1 MKLSVLLQAIK
12 GIDIYGV
19 PIGVNFKSNE
29 VHKTS
34 FGALIS
40 AAIFILIALQVY
52 YAGQDLI
59 SRNNPQVI
67 TSEQYVRNPERMV
80 FDNVQQV
87 VMMGLS
93 TYTSQYISNSSIIQV
108 SAIQST
114 VNKVLNQTTQQYDTV
129 TTTNPLRIRPCT
141 INDVKV
147 EKLQDF
153 FSKLPLSSLFCF
165 DDNQQIYVEGDYSG
179 DFYSRVDV
187 SFNQCVNSTK
197 PGSVICQP
205 QKQID
210 KVLSNASFLVYM
222 MDKILDPNN
231 YEQPFDYQGFNIQAQ
246 ATNQQSQAYTAYFEN
261 YYIESDV
268 GLIQKDINKIKD
280 FKFVGTETTIIY
292 NNPSLV
298 IKFSMR
304 PYKNKQQLMQRRY
317 TKLTD
322 LLAQVGGAL
331 KFLTVVGFIIC
342 HPYAK
347 LNLTKDI
354 INSVFDFEENNKDSS
369 QQKQQD
375 VSGQRDKKSGEQ
387 DSFQLNSILTKNLTN
402 KEQIQND
409 QNCLSLSQKA
419 QDLSPS
425 ITSQAKYNQL
435 EQKLRSK
442 KNTHKMNFSQLNHN
456 NQFIKKEIQFDNQSQ
471 QAQFLEQPVIQ
482 ISKSQ
487 QIQNSIQQQI
497 SPEIYTES
505 KDNKEKQNDSK
516 SEQEENLFKT
526 KIINRIQK
534 LINPLKQTVQLKMK
548 DYLSHFS
555 NCSQQK
561 TNLMEEGINKIN
573 HRLDIQNI
581 LHQLQEIEK
590 LKKIVLDEDQ
600 IKLFEILP
608 RPVLKN
614 SQSKIQTDTKNQ
626 FFETKNQSEEEK
638 VNDAYNSLCNI
649 LNKQKKS
656 QRDLQLIQL
665 LDNNMYLS
673 LKKFGLLSNSCEI
686 SLENKYSH
694 SDEVVEYRKV
704 LNLSPS
710 SIKSSQ
716 KDLLQFEQN
725 QDTNSLDDKFEIQEE
740 EAGIKSDFYFNFQ
753 KKSKKNSLNL
763 S

>member
-1 MKLSVLLQAIK
+1 MQVTFLLQAIK
-12 GIDIYGV
+12 YIDIYGV
-19 PIGVNFKSNE
+19 PVGVNFKSKE
-29 VHKTS
+29 VYKTI
-34 FGALIS
+34 FGAFIS
-40 AAIFILIALQVY
+40 AVIFILIMLQTY
-52 YAGQDLI
+52 YSGQELI
-59 SRNNPQVI
+59 TRNNPQVI

-87 VMMGLS
+87 VMMGFNTPS
-93 TYTSQYISNSSIIQV
+93 SQYISNSSIIQV
-108 SAIQST
+108 SATLST
-114 VNKVLNQTTQQYDTV
+114 VTKVLNQTTQQYDAV
-129 TTTNPLRIRPCT
+129 TTAIPLRIRPCT

-153 FSKLPLSSLFCF
+153 FSKLPLSNLFCF

-210 KVLSNASFLVYM
+210 KVLSNVSFLVYM
-222 MDKILDPNN
+222 IDKILDPNN
-231 YEQPFDYQGFNIQAQ
+231 FEQPFDYQGFNIQAQ

-268 GLIQKDINKIKD
+268 GLIQKNIKKTKD
-280 FKFVGTETTIIY
+280 FKFVGTDTTIIY

-304 PYKNKQQLMQRRY
+304 PYKNKQQLIQRWY
-317 TKLTD
+317 MKLTD
-322 LLAQVGGAL
+322 LIVQVGGVL
-331 KFLTVVGFIIC
+331 KFLTVAGFILC

-347 LNLTKDI
+347 LNLTKDV
-354 INSVFDFEENNKDSS
+354 INSVFDFEEYKKDNFTTKQNFASD
-369 QQKQQD
+369 QKEI
-375 VSGQRDKKSGEQ
+375 KHGEQ
-387 DSFQLNSILTKNLTN
+387 ESFQLDSIIMKKLS
-402 KEQIQND
+402 KEQIQNI
-409 QNCLSLSQKA
+409 QNSLSLSQKTNPP
-419 QDLSPS
+419 SPS
-425 ITSQAKYNQL
+425 IIRQKKCDQI
-435 EQKLRSK
+435 EQKQKLRFRK
-442 KNTHKMNFSQLNHN
+442 KSNQMDSSQHN
-456 NQFIKKEIQFDNQSQ
+456 YNKQFIKQEIGDQSQ
-471 QAQFLEQPVIQ
+471 RTQLLEQPNTQ

-487 QIQNSIQQQI
+487 QQLYNSIQQTSPQNQI
-497 SPEIYTES
+497 DIKNKEEI
-505 KDNKEKQNDSK
+505 EKQNDNK

-526 KIINRIQK
+526 RIINRIYK
-534 LINPLKQTVQLKMK
+534 LINPLKQNFQLKMK
-548 DYLSHFS
+548 DYLSYFS
-555 NCSQQK
+555 NCSQNK
-561 TNLMEEGINKIN
+561 TNLMDKGIKKIN
-573 HRLDIQNI
+573 YRLDIQNI

-638 VNDAYNSLCNI
+638 ANEVYNSLCNI

-673 LKKFGLLSNSCEI
+673 LQKYGLLCNRSEVP
-686 SLENKYSH
+686 LESKYLDA
-694 SDEVVEYRKV
+694 DEVVECPNI
-704 LNLSPS
+704 LNQLSS
-710 SIKSSQ
+710 QLIKSSYNNQ
-716 KDLLQFEQN
+716 LQSEQN
-725 QDTNSLDDKFEIQEE
+725 QETNSFADKFEIQEE
-740 EAGIKSDFYFNFQ
+740 GIKSDFYFKFYQ
-753 KKSKKNSLNL
+753 RSKKNSLNL